1 MQHWLAK
8 ENVNAECSTIE
19 INFVHA
25 QQKKSWRRERE
36 GECVHVQQQHKYIWA
51 EDLFHLLSLT
61 IIVLGVS

>member
-25 QQKKSWRRERE
+25 QQKTHGGGRERE
-36 GECVHVQQQHKYIWA
+36 NVFMCNNSTNTFGQKIC
-51 EDLFHLLSLT
+51 FT
-61 IIVLGVS
+61 C